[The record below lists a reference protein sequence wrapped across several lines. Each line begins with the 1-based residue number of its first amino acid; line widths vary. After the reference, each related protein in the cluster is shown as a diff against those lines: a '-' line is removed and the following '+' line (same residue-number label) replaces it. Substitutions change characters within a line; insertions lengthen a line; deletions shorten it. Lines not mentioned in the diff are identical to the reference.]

1 MTLSSEKNNSNIS
14 NEDFSKLID
23 KTFKNNI
30 KLEKK
35 IVKGN
40 VVSVNKDTIVID
52 VGLKSEGKIPI
63 SEFSRFGK
71 ETEIKIGDTVDVYLD
86 NLDNSNG
93 EVILSREK
101 AIKQASWNELEKSF
115 KNGDKI
121 TGVPFNKV
129 KGGLSVDL
137 NGVTAFLPGSQIYNK
152 PIKNVNEL
160 LNKPSEMVILKMDKV
175 RGNIVVSRKAIID
188 EERRE
193 ARDELM
199 SNIKEGSTIKGTIK
213 NLTDYGAFID
223 LGGMD
228 GLVHITD
235 ITWRRINHPNEFLKI
250 GEEINTIVLKF
261 DKENNKISL
270 GIKQLSPDPW
280 EGINEK
286 FKVDEEYTG
295 KVSAITD
302 YGAFVKLDSEIEGLI
317 HNQDLSW
324 TKKNI
329 HASKILNVEDKIK
342 VKLLEFDNEKKRIS
356 LGLKQCKENPWE
368 IILKKYKNGD
378 VIESNIVSLVDFGI
392 FVKIIDEID
401 GMVHISDLTW
411 DENPEKILSTFSKG
425 QNIKVKI
432 LEIDSEKERISLGIK
447 QLSESPLEKL
457 KKNYSINSLVT
468 GEIISTTEDGLNV
481 KLEDGQMGFINKSN
495 LAKSKPEQKIE
506 RFAIGEKIDSII
518 ISFDT
523 KINIVNLSI
532 KQKEIIEEKET
543 LSQYGSKDSGASLG
557 DILGK
562 VLKKKKI

>member
-71 ETEIKIGDTVDVYLD
+71 ETEIKIGDTIDVYLD

-121 TGVPFNKV
+121 IGVPFNKV

-235 ITWRRINHPNEFLKI
+235 ITWSRINHPNEFLKI

-302 YGAFVKLDSEIEGLI
+302 YGAFVKLDGEIEGLI

-329 HASKILNVEDKIK
+329 HASKILDVEDEVK

-411 DENPEKILSTFSKG
+411 NENPEKILSTYSKG

-495 LAKSKPEQKIE
+495 LAKTKSEQKIE

>member
-23 KTFKNNI
+23 KTFKDNI

-71 ETEIKIGDTVDVYLD
+71 ETEIKIGDSVDVYLD

-302 YGAFVKLDSEIEGLI
+302 YGAFVKLDGEIEGLI

-329 HASKILNVEDKIK
+329 HASKILNVEDEIK

-481 KLEDGQMGFINKSN
+481 KLEDGQMGFIDKSN

>member
-71 ETEIKIGDTVDVYLD
+71 ETEIKIGDTIDVYLD

-121 TGVPFNKV
+121 IGVPFNKV

-235 ITWRRINHPNEFLKI
+235 ITWSRINHPNDFLKI

-302 YGAFVKLDSEIEGLI
+302 YGAFVKLDGEIEGLI

-329 HASKILNVEDKIK
+329 HASKILDVEDEVK

-411 DENPEKILSTFSKG
+411 NENPEKILSTYSKG

-495 LAKSKPEQKIE
+495 LAKTKSEQKIE

>member
-23 KTFKNNI
+23 KTFKDNI

-71 ETEIKIGDTVDVYLD
+71 ETEIKIGDSVDVYLD

-199 SNIKEGSTIKGTIK
+199 LNIKEGSTIKGTIK

-329 HASKILNVEDKIK
+329 HASKILNVEDEIK

-481 KLEDGQMGFINKSN
+481 KLEDGQMGFIDKSN

>member
-71 ETEIKIGDTVDVYLD
+71 ETEIKIGDSVDVYLD

-286 FKVDEEYTG
+286 FKVDEEYAG

-329 HASKILNVEDKIK
+329 HASKILNVEDEIK